1 MKIGHIFQINQ
12 IMKLGIYH
20 FNDSKPFIEYSN
32 DMQDVHRD
40 IDKQNIGKE
49 RKILVVF
56 DDNDC

>member
-1 MKIGHIFQINQ
+1 
-12 IMKLGIYH
+12 MKLGIYH

-56 DDNDC
+56 DDNDCWYNQ